1 MTRLPLRLFGLPRR
15 TESLVRNVLL
25 VGFLALLV
33 LVAIL
38 GFMGYR
44 SFVEMEEEVTRIR
57 QTEVSHERIVRKVS
71 ETAGKIQSQA
81 QTVLANSDQRYA
93 SIAARQ
99 SLNDL
104 KAEMEARINEAKP
117 SAITNTPEWEE
128 FEAAFR
134 AYWEKITAPRPMD
147 WFQERERMMKAL
159 EALDQLVIAEQ
170 QENDRR
176 IEELGRRERRKE
188 FAATL
193 AVLGVSALVAFLTLY
208 EIRRILKQL
217 SVAYAESSESRDY
230 LRSLLDSMH
239 SGVIVI
245 TQEGVVE
252 TISKSFRRLTGLHS
266 AEAGQPY
273 TEVLAGSEEL
283 CALAARS
290 LSATEQGNLYQGRL
304 QSDSGR
310 LLDVFTSPLL
320 LGEVHRGLILIFV
333 DVTEE
338 VRAQTEAQR
347 NRALSAIGQMTAQIA
362 HEIKTPLGSIRF
374 AAEILK
380 RQPQGNGR
388 DLETIGVIERS
399 VDHLA
404 TVVAELSDYA
414 RPKELQKAAVN
425 LNQLLDE
432 LVPMVAD
439 RLAAKEM
446 QIDKQYAARLPAGQF
461 DVTELK
467 KLFLNLIINAIEAS
481 EPGKSIE
488 LRTNSDGNGKVIV
501 EIVDHGV
508 GMDMETQRRLFE
520 PFYTT
525 KEKGTGLG
533 MAIARKITELHQGD
547 LTVKSRKGKGTT
559 AIVRLPINGLD
570 SSVAVTP

>member
-1 MTRLPLRLFGLPRR
+1 MTKLPIRLFSLPRR
-15 TESLVRNVLL
+15 TESFVRNALL
-25 VGFLALLV
+25 VGFLGLLA

-38 GFMGYR
+38 GFTSYR
-44 SFVEMEEEVTRIR
+44 SFVELEAEVTRIR
-57 QTEVSHERIVRKVS
+57 QTEVSHFRFIGMVG

-81 QTVLANSDQRYA
+81 LTVLANSGQRLTA
-93 SIAARQ
+93 FPARQ
-99 SLNDL
+99 HLNDL
-104 KAEMEARINEAKP
+104 KAEMESRLNDAKP
-117 SAITNTPEWEE
+117 SAIANTPEWSE

-134 AYWEKITAPRPMD
+134 AYWEKITSSQPTNWSD
-147 WFQERERMMKAL
+147 ERDRMVSSLDALNNLVNAER
-159 EALDQLVIAEQ
+159 

-176 IEELGRRERRKE
+176 IAALGDRERRKE
-188 FAATL
+188 FSATL
-193 AVLGVSALVAFLTLY
+193 LVLGVGAVVAFLTFY
-208 EIRRILKQL
+208 EIRRTLKQL

-245 TQEGVVE
+245 AQDGVVE
-252 TISKSFRRLTGLHS
+252 TISESFRRLTGLRS
-266 AEAGQPY
+266 AKAGQPY
-273 TEVLAGSEEL
+273 TEMFAGSDEL
-283 CALAARS
+283 RGLAARS
-290 LSATEQGNLYQGRL
+290 LSANDPHDRYQGRL
-304 QSDSGR
+304 QSNSGR
-310 LLDVFTSPLL
+310 LLDLFTSPLRL
-320 LGEVHRGLILIFV
+320 AETQRGLILIFV

-362 HEIKTPLGSIRF
+362 HEIKNPLGSIRF
-374 AAEILK
+374 AAEVLK

-388 DLETIGVIERS
+388 DMETIGVIERS

-414 RPKELQKAAVN
+414 RPKELQKSVID
-425 LNQLLDE
+425 LNGLLDE
-432 LVPMVAD
+432 IMPMVAD
-439 RLAAKEM
+439 RMAAKEL

-481 EPGKSIE
+481 EPGKRIE

-501 EIVDHGV
+501 EIVDHGA
-508 GMDMETQRRLFE
+508 GMDAETLRRLFE

-533 MAIARKITELHQGD
+533 MAIARKITELHNGE
-547 LTVKSRKGKGTT
+547 LTVHSRQGQGTT
-559 AIVRLPINGLD
+559 ATVRLPIN
-570 SSVAVTP
+570 

>member
-1 MTRLPLRLFGLPRR
+1 MTKLPLRLFGLPRR

-25 VGFLALLV
+25 VGFMALLV

-38 GFMGYR
+38 GFTSYR
-44 SFVEMEEEVTRIR
+44 SFVEMESEVTRIR
-57 QTEVSHERIVRKVS
+57 QTEVSHERVIRKVG

-81 QTVLANSDQRYA
+81 QTVLANSDQRF
-93 SIAARQ
+93 AAI
-99 SLNDL
+99 SAKHDLSDL

-117 SAITNTPEWEE
+117 SALTNRPEWGE

-134 AYWEKITAPRPMD
+134 DYWEKISSPRPID

-159 EALDQLVIAEQ
+159 EALEQFVNAEQ

-176 IEELGRRERRKE
+176 IEGLGRRERRKE

-217 SVAYAESSESRDY
+217 SAAYAESSESRDY

-245 TQEGVVE
+245 TEDGVVE
-252 TISKSFRRLTGLHS
+252 TISESFRRLTGLQS

-273 TEVLAGSEEL
+273 TELLAGSEEL
-283 CALAARS
+283 RALVAQS

-320 LGEVHRGLILIFV
+320 LGEAHRGLILIFV

-338 VRAQTEAQR
+338 VRAQTEVQR

-362 HEIKTPLGSIRF
+362 HEIKNPLGSIRF

-388 DLETIGVIERS
+388 DLETIAVIERS

-404 TVVAELSDYA
+404 SVVAELSDYA
-414 RPKELQKAAVN
+414 RPKELQKSEVN

-446 QIDKQYAARLPAGQF
+446 HLDKQYAARLPVGQF

-481 EPGKSIE
+481 EPGKRIE

-501 EIVDHGV
+501 EIADQGA
-508 GMDMETQRRLFE
+508 GMDTETLRRLFE

-533 MAIARKITELHQGD
+533 MAIARKITELHQGE
-547 LTVKSRKGKGTT
+547 LTVKSRKGQGTT
-559 AIVRLPINGLD
+559 ATVRLPING
-570 SSVAVTP
+570 